1 MTPPL
6 PTLTDHLA
14 PIAEALDQLDHDAR
28 VNWMRGLSRGQLRAL
43 YALAAEG
50 GPLDAEWFVGEEGEI
65 VICEGQN
72 SLPAFTQFQKR
83 FVRWEGRIQG
93 YNHQFWSGV
102 TGPGHFTVRQDG
114 AEVLID
120 YYLLPPTKPDAFPP
134 LRSNEQGLP
143 ARLAYGFMIDRV
155 RRVSRDCVIGTAEK
169 HGKPMS
175 VWFMLTRPV
184 RTG

>member
-72 SLPAFTQFQKR
+72 SLPAFTRFQKR

-93 YNHQFWSGV
+93 YNHQTLSPI
-102 TGPGHFTVRQDG
+102 TGPGHFTVRQEG

-120 YYLLPPTKPDAFPP
+120 YNLVPPTKPDAFPP
-134 LRSNEQGLP
+134 LQPNERGIS
-143 ARLAYGFMIDRV
+143 RLVYGFMIDRV
-155 RRVSRDCVIGTAEK
+155 RRVSRDCVIGAAEK
-169 HGKPMS
+169 HGKPMGA
-175 VWFMLTRPV
+175 WFMLTR
-184 RTG
+184 TAQKG